1 MCFLCLR
8 QLKCRRVAVAFV
20 VVAVV
25 VVVVV
30 VIVVASHSV
39 RAVLKILGYEFGKA

>member
-20 VVAVV
+20 GGVV
-25 VVVVV
+25 VG

>member
-20 VVAVV
+20 VVVV